1 MKVSIL
7 GAGGLTGK
15 EILRILS
22 RHPYF
27 ECVHITSDKFVNKSL
42 LEIFPDLPQK
52 YKHLIFQKHN
62 SSIPTDSLVVLAVPD
77 EVSLLMTPFLL
88 EKGHSV
94 IDISGVY
101 RIHSKENFE
110 KFYKL
115 KHDSF
120 SLMDKV
126 VYGLPEMNR
135 ENIKNAKFVS
145 NPGCYATSVILPI
158 FLLGELRENIIGDIV
173 ISSASGVSGAGGRKE
188 EVAYSFLSVYENF
201 KPYRVFNHQHVP
213 EMQEYSEF
221 NMKTKLPEII
231 FTPHLLPIHSG
242 ILTDIV
248 IRFSK
253 KIDVSVIESQFN
265 LFKREPFL
273 RFLSSPE
280 EVNLQNIQKTN
291 FIDIGFKLEGS
302 KLIIVS
308 ALDNLIKGAAGQ
320 AVQNMNLM
328 CGFEETV
335 GLL

>member
-22 RHPYF
+22 RHPHF

-52 YKHLIFQKHN
+52 YKHLIFQKH
-62 SSIPTDSLVVLAVPD
+62 SSPIPTDSLVVLAVPD
-77 EVSLLMTPFLL
+77 EVSLMMTPLLL
-88 EKGHSV
+88 EKGHSI

-101 RIHSKENFE
+101 RIHSKEKFE

-115 KHDSF
+115 KHESF

-126 VYGLPEMNR
+126 VYGLPEVNR

-158 FLLGELRENIIGDIV
+158 FLLGELREKISGDIV

-201 KPYRVFNHQHVP
+201 KPYRIFNHQHIP
-213 EMQEYSEF
+213 EMQEYCEF
-221 NMKTKLPEII
+221 KMKTKLPEII

-248 IRFSK
+248 VRFSK
-253 KIDVSVIESQFN
+253 EIDVSMIESQFN
-265 LFKREPFL
+265 LFRKEPFI
-273 RFLSSPE
+273 RFIPSPE
-280 EVNLQNIQKTN
+280 DINLQNIQKTN

-328 CGFEETV
+328 TGFEETL